1 MVHFHISKMKIG
13 YSTESKQID
22 VPLKVI
28 LNIMTNEMI
37 ISKQLSSHNSFI
49 TLMNVVS
56 NHGQIKH
63 L

>member
-1 MVHFHISKMKIG
+1 MKIG